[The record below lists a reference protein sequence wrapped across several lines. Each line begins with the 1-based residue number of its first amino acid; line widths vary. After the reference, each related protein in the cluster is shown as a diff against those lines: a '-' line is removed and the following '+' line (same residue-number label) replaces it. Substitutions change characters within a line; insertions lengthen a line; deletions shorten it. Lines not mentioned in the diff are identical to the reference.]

1 VTPSFEQPSVA
12 PPDPVVSR
20 AVGEDAAAPTA
31 ALQHTVRPQRMR
43 RLRHHRMMKA
53 SLAVLL
59 VSVVVLIAVVGTERA
74 VRPLAQPVIA
84 TVQHTSEV
92 VPGTSPALPWPSQ
105 GQAAVAIPALGY
117 AEQSG
122 PEVPVPVASLAKM
135 ATAVVMLRDHPIPLG
150 SSGPSILV
158 NGDEAGQFG
167 VDLANNETTIPLQ
180 AGESITEL
188 QLLQALMVASA
199 NDAAYTLAEWD
210 AGSEAAFV
218 AKMNGLATSLG
229 AVHSHFV
236 DSSGFQPQSISTA
249 TDMLRIAAAGMAIP
263 TFAAVVDEPAA
274 TVPMAGVITNVV
286 TLIGTNGIVGV
297 KSGYTSQAA
306 GCMVLAGNRTVA
318 GRSVLVLAAALGQ
331 KIQPPP
337 AAATTPPTAGAPTTT
352 TVPYNALEAQYP
364 LLYTGPLVEGLL
376 YASEAKVTPVILT
389 RSGQVVGTATAEW
402 GGSRRAVPAV
412 ATTEATM
419 LGVPG
424 QRIASVI
431 TPMPHRGQRIVHD
444 QVGSIRFTL
453 GKETAVVLLA
463 RRGALALPDWTW
475 KVLHG

>member
-1 VTPSFEQPSVA
+1 MA
-12 PPDPVVSR
+12 PPDPDVSR
-20 AVGEDAAAPTA
+20 AVGDDDAAPTV
-31 ALQHTVRPQRMR
+31 ALGPTMRPQRMR
-43 RLRHHRMMKA
+43 RLRNHRIMKA
-53 SLAVLL
+53 ALATLV
-59 VSVVVLIAVVGTERA
+59 VSVVVLLAVVGTERA
-74 VRPLAQPVIA
+74 VRPLEQPVIA
-84 TVQHTSEV
+84 TVQHTSVV

-135 ATAVVMLRDHPIPLG
+135 ATAVVVLRDHPIPEG

-188 QLLQALMVASA
+188 QLLEAMMVASA
-199 NDAAYTLAEWD
+199 NDAAYTVAEWD
-210 AGSEAAFV
+210 AGSQAAFV
-218 AKMNGLATSLG
+218 AKMNGLAISLG

-236 DSSGFQPQSISTA
+236 DSSGFEPQSVSTA

-263 TFAAVVDEPAA
+263 TFASVVDEPTA
-274 TVPMAGVITNVV
+274 TVPMAGVISNVV
-286 TLIGTNGIVGV
+286 TLIGTDGIVGV

-306 GCMVLAGNRTVA
+306 GCMVLAADRSVA
-318 GRSVLVLAAALGQ
+318 GRSVLVLAAVLGQ

-337 AAATTPPTAGAPTTT
+337 AVATTPPAAGAPTPT

-364 LLYTGPLVEGLL
+364 LLYAGPLVEGLL
-376 YASEAKVTPVILT
+376 YVSETGVTPVILT
-389 RSGQVVGTATAEW
+389 RPGQVMGTATAEW
-402 GGSRRAVPAV
+402 AGSRRAMPAI
-412 ATTEATM
+412 ATTGAM
-419 LGVPG
+419 LLGVPG
-424 QRIASVI
+424 QRITSVI
-431 TPMPHRGQRIVHD
+431 TPMPHRGRRLVPD
-444 QVGSIRFTL
+444 QVGSIRFDL
-453 GKETAVVLLA
+453 GTETAVVPLA
-463 RRGALALPDWTW
+463 RRGALVPPDWTW